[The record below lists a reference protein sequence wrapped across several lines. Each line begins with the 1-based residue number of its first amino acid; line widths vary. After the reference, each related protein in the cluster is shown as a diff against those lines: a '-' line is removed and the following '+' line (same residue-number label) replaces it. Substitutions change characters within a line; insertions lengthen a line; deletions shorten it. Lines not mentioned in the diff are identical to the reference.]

1 MTHSNSV
8 KFFISLDRS
17 FILARSF
24 ITLDSFELVLKWMSE
39 DPEIQFYI
47 ESHSFFLTATP

>member
-17 FILARSF
+17 FILAMSF
-24 ITLDSFELVLKWMSE
+24 ITSDSFELGLKWMSE
-39 DPEIQFYI
+39 DLEIQFYI
-47 ESHSFFLTATP
+47 ESH